1 MTEPL
6 ILIIEDDPSVLTL
19 TRDLLLTENYRVETA
34 TNARAGLEA
43 VHKMKPDL
51 LVLDLNLPDGDGLD
65 LCRGLKKEDAT
76 RNLPVFILTAR
87 ASSDD
92 IVAGL
97 EAGADDYLTKPFN
110 EREFTARIRVIL
122 RRNQPG
128 TLSVETELVM
138 GDLKL
143 SPDSHMVLYKGKP
156 LELTL
161 REFDILRVLL
171 TQPGKA
177 LTREEIVRY
186 AWGPNTFLV
195 PRVVDVHL
203 GHLRMKLGAMGRK
216 IETVPQ
222 VGYRMVP

>member
-1 MTEPL
+1 MTGPL

-34 TNARAGLEA
+34 VNVTIGLEA
-43 VHKMKPDL
+43 IHRLKPDL
-51 LVLDLNLPDGDGLD
+51 LVLDLNLPDGNGLD
-65 LCRGLKKEDAT
+65 LCRQLKNENPT

-110 EREFTARIRVIL
+110 EREFTARIRTIL
-122 RRNQPG
+122 RRNQPV
-128 TLSVETELVM
+128 TQSAETELIL
-138 GDLKL
+138 GDLRL
-143 SPDSHMVLYKGKP
+143 SPHSHVVLYRGKS

-171 TQPGKA
+171 SHPGKA

-203 GHLRMKLGAMGRK
+203 GHLRAKLGPVGRK
-216 IETVPQ
+216 IETIPQ
-222 VGYRMVP
+222 VGYRIVP

>member
-1 MTEPL
+1 MTQAL

-19 TRDLLLTENYRVETA
+19 TRDLLLAENYRVETA
-34 TNARAGLEA
+34 SNSKDGWDAIQRA
-43 VHKMKPDL
+43 KPDL

-65 LCRGLKKEDAT
+65 LCRRLKKENAG
-76 RNLPVFILTAR
+76 RELPVFMLTAR

-110 EREFTARIRVIL
+110 EREFEARVRVIL
-122 RRNQPG
+122 RRQNPEF
-128 TLSVETELVM
+128 SASEEELLL

-143 SPDSHMVLYKGKP
+143 SLHSHKVSYMGKP
-156 LELTL
+156 VELTA

-171 TQPGKA
+171 SHPEKA
-177 LTREEIVRY
+177 LTREEIVKF
-186 AWGPNTFLV
+186 AWGPNTYLV

-203 GHLRMKLGAMGRK
+203 GHLRNKLGPAGKK
-216 IETVPQ
+216 IETIPQ
-222 VGYRMVP
+222 IGYRIMP

>member
-34 TNARAGLEA
+34 VNSGDGREA
-43 VHKMKPDL
+43 VRRLRPDL
-51 LVLDLNLPDGDGLD
+51 LILDLNLPDGDGLD
-65 LCRGLKKEDAT
+65 LCRNLKKEGRD
-76 RNLPVFILTAR
+76 LPIFILTAR
-87 ASSDD
+87 ASADD
-92 IVAGL
+92 VVAGL
-97 EAGADDYLTKPFN
+97 EAGAEDYLTKPFN
-110 EREFTARIRVIL
+110 EREFTARVRAIL
-122 RRNQPG
+122 RRKLPG
-128 TLSVETELVM
+128 KLVPETELVM
-138 GDLKL
+138 GDLRL
-143 SPDSHMVLYKGKP
+143 SPDSHVVLYKGNP

-171 TQPGKA
+171 THPGKA

-195 PRVVDVHL
+195 SRVVDVHL
-203 GHLRMKLGAMGRK
+203 GHLRVKLGAMGRK
-216 IETVPQ
+216 IETIPQ

>member
-1 MTEPL
+1 MTGPL

-34 TNARAGLEA
+34 VNASAGLEA
-43 VHKMKPDL
+43 VHRMKPDL

-65 LCRGLKKEDAT
+65 LCRGVKNEDPT
-76 RNLPVFILTAR
+76 RDLPVFILTAR

-110 EREFTARIRVIL
+110 EREFTARIRAIL

-128 TLSVETELVM
+128 TLPAETELVM
-138 GDLKL
+138 GDLRL
-143 SPDSHMVLYKGKP
+143 SPHSHVVLYKGNP

-171 TQPGKA
+171 THPGKA

-195 PRVVDVHL
+195 SRVVDVHL
-203 GHLRMKLGAMGRK
+203 GHLRAKLGAMGRK
-216 IETVPQ
+216 IETIPQ
-222 VGYRMVP
+222 VGYRMIP